1 MSLLS
6 YIRHNKEIFIVP
18 FFILLIHFTAILS
31 YHYAYAQQKY
41 PYETIIDISSSTTIS
56 KDLFQSI
63 NIDQLISIAHTKNL
77 CNTTQWWALL
87 HYKKNIFG
95 IKSLVDDP
103 KFFLAPDGKYN
114 PQSELDATIRYLYS
128 YHEKENPIDRFM
140 ARYEWLKKELQT
152 PSPYEVFCKKYQEI
166 VSFKDTIKV
175 NLVFPTGYINS
186 PASMFGH
193 TLLTVQSQ
201 YNPGLLSSA
210 INYAAN
216 TNETFGPLFA
226 FRGIFG
232 FYKGYFSIMPY
243 YMKVQEYSD
252 LESRDIWE
260 YTLNL
265 NQEEVRFMLFHIWE
279 LDNVYSDYYFFDE
292 NCSFNL
298 LYLMEVTRP
307 DSHLTNN
314 FFFWVIPIDT
324 IRKVINAGFVESTSF
339 RPSRTTTINHM
350 VLQLNPDQIKFV
362 KSIANH
368 ENKALTNLLNS
379 SFTETQ
385 KIQILDCA
393 SEFIQYRY
401 ANKEYTQ
408 KEYQDLF
415 INVLK
420 IRSSFPQ
427 TLSYTI
433 PDPPRPE
440 TGHYSSHIRLQGG
453 IFDKK
458 PYSELVYRPS
468 YHDLC
473 DDPSGFIPG
482 SQIIFG
488 ETAIRYDYDNQKLL
502 LQRLELINIESLSPI
517 NPLIKPLSWK
527 VITGFDRLPFEINN
541 QTLVYQLNTGSGY
554 TIEVFKWLQIH
565 GMIEFSGLLN
575 NGFKNNIEAG
585 PGVSAGFVLQPFQH
599 FRIRGYIV
607 DTYYLYG
614 EACNFLTMKAIM
626 QYNVSQRYSMRFEVT
641 SWYNEQWYN
650 QFSAAL
656 TFYFW

>member
-1 MSLLS
+1 M
-6 YIRHNKEIFIVP
+6 IF
-18 FFILLIHFTAILS
+18 
-31 YHYAYAQQKY
+31 HYQSVNAQQNY
-41 PYETIIDISSSTTIS
+41 QYETTIDITDTAPGSRDIFDSIDKNKLIATALQKKLANSS
-56 KDLFQSI
+56 
-63 NIDQLISIAHTKNL
+63 
-77 CNTTQWWALL
+77 QWWALL
-87 HYKKNIFG
+87 HYKKNLLG

-114 PQSELDATIRYLYS
+114 PESELNATIRYLYS
-128 YHEKENPIDRFM
+128 YNEKENPINRFM
-140 ARYEWLKKELQT
+140 ARYQWLKKQLNAV
-152 PSPYEVFCKKYQEI
+152 SPYENYCKKYQEI
-166 VSFKDTIKV
+166 VSFKDTIIVK
-175 NLVFPTGYINS
+175 LVFPTGYINS

-265 NQEEVRFMLFHIWE
+265 NQDEVRFMLFHIWE

-307 DSHLTNN
+307 DSHLTDN

-324 IRKVINAGFVESTSF
+324 IRKVISAGFVQDASF
-339 RPSRTTTINHM
+339 RASRTTIITNM
-350 VLQLNPDQIKFV
+350 VSQLNAEQLKVV
-362 KSIANH
+362 KLIANGKKEVLPH
-368 ENKALTNLLNS
+368 LNNA
-379 SFTETQ
+379 SFTEIQ

-393 SEFIQYRY
+393 SELIQYRY
-401 ANKEYTQ
+401 ANKEYSQ
-408 KEYQDLF
+408 KQYQDLF

-420 IRSSFPQ
+420 IRSSIPY
-427 TLSYTI
+427 TLNYTI
-433 PDPPRPE
+433 PPTPQPE
-440 TGHYSSHIRLQGG
+440 TGHYSSHVRLQAG
-453 IFDKK
+453 IFEENA
-458 PYSELVYRPS
+458 YTELSYRPA

-482 SQIIFG
+482 SQIIFC
-488 ETAIRYDYDNQKLL
+488 ETAIRYYPDDKKIQ

-527 VITGFDRLPFEINN
+527 VITGFDRMPFENN
-541 QTLVYQLNTGSGY
+541 MQTLVYQLNTGSGY
-554 TIEVFKWLQIH
+554 TIEMCNWLQVY
-565 GMIEFSGLLN
+565 GMIELSGLIN
-575 NGFKNNIEAG
+575 NNFINNVEIGA
-585 PGVSAGFVLQPFQH
+585 GVSAGILLHPFQNI
-599 FRIRGYIV
+599 RIKSSIIN
-607 DTYYLYG
+607 TYYLYG
-614 EACNFLTMKAIM
+614 EAFNFINARTIV
-626 QYNVSQRYSMRFEVT
+626 QYNLNQRFSMRFEM
-641 SWYNEQWYN
+641 SNWHNEHWYN
-650 QFSAAL
+650 QFSGAL
-656 TFYFW
+656 SFYFW

>member
-1 MSLLS
+1 
-6 YIRHNKEIFIVP
+6 VP
-18 FFILLIHFTAILS
+18 FFILLILFVGIP
-31 YHYAYAQQKY
+31 YYQYAHAQQNY
-41 PYETIIDISSSTTIS
+41 PYETTIDISPTTTIS
-56 KDLFQSI
+56 NDLFKSI
-63 NIDQLISIAHTKNL
+63 DIDQLIALSNTKKL
-77 CNTTQWWALL
+77 SETKQWWALL
-87 HYKKNIFG
+87 HYKKSIFG

-103 KFFLAPDGKYN
+103 KFFLARDGKYN
-114 PQSELDATIRYLYS
+114 PQSELEATIRYLYS
-128 YHEKENPIDRFM
+128 YHEKGNPIDRFM
-140 ARYEWLKKELQT
+140 ARYEWLKRELQT

-166 VSFKDTIKV
+166 VSFKDSIKV

-260 YTLNL
+260 YKLNL
-265 NQEEVRFMLFHIWE
+265 NQDEVRFMLFHIWE

-307 DSHLTNN
+307 DSHLTDN

-339 RPSRTTTINHM
+339 RPSRTTAINHM
-350 VLQLNPDQIKFV
+350 VLQLNHDQIKAV
-362 KSIANH
+362 KSIAKH
-368 ENKALTNLLNS
+368 ENEALANLMNS

-433 PDPPRPE
+433 PKPPGPQ
-440 TGHYSSHIRLQGG
+440 TGHYSSHVRLQGG
-453 IFDKK
+453 IFDAK
-458 PYSELVYRPS
+458 PYTELVYRPS

-488 ETAIRYDYDNQKLL
+488 ETAIRYDYENQKLL

-517 NPLIKPLSWK
+517 NLLIKPLSWK
-527 VITGFDRLPFEINN
+527 VITGFDRLPFENNN
-541 QTLVYQLNTGSGY
+541 QTLVYHLNTGSGY
-554 TIEVFKWLQIH
+554 TIEIFKCLQIY

-575 NGFKNNIEAG
+575 NSFNNNIEAG
-585 PGVSAGFVLQPFQH
+585 PGISAGLVFQPFQH
-599 FRIRGYIV
+599 LRIRSYIV

-614 EACNFLTMKAIM
+614 EAYNILTMKSIV
-626 QYNVSQRYSMRFEVT
+626 QYNLSQRYSMRCEVA
-641 SWYNEQWYN
+641 SWYNKRWYN
-650 QFSAAL
+650 QFSGAL

>member
-1 MSLLS
+1 LLS
-6 YIRHNKEIFIVP
+6 YIRHSKLFTVP
-18 FFILLIHFTAILS
+18 FFIFLIFLLALLHNQS
-31 YHYAYAQQKY
+31 VRGQQNY
-41 PYETIIDISSSTTIS
+41 PYEATIDKQDNTPI
-56 KDLFQSI
+56 KKELFESI
-63 NIDQLISIAHTKNL
+63 NIDQLISRAHIKNL
-77 CNTTQWWALL
+77 SNTSQWWALL
-87 HYKKNIFG
+87 HYKKNLFG
-95 IKSLVDDP
+95 VKSLVDDP
-103 KFFLAPDGKYN
+103 KFFISSDGKFN
-114 PQSELDATIRYLYS
+114 PKSELEATIRYLYS

-140 ARYEWLKKELQT
+140 ARYEWLKKELQM
-152 PSPYEVFCKKYQEI
+152 PSPYEKYCTKYQEI
-166 VSFKDTIKV
+166 ISFKDTIKV

-243 YMKVQEYSD
+243 YMKVQEYGD

-265 NQEEVRFMLFHIWE
+265 NQDEVRFMLFHIWE
-279 LDNVYSDYYFFDE
+279 LDNVYSNYYFFDE

-298 LYLMEVTRP
+298 LYLLEVTRP
-307 DSHLTNN
+307 DTHLTDN
-314 FFFWVIPIDT
+314 FFLWVIPIDT
-324 IRKVINAGFVESTSF
+324 LRKVINAEFVESTTF

-350 VLQLNPDQIKFV
+350 VSQLNTDQIKAV
-362 KSIANH
+362 KSIANQ
-368 ENKALTNLLNS
+368 KDDALTNLINS
-379 SFTETQ
+379 SFTEKQ

-408 KEYQDLF
+408 KEYQNLF

-420 IRSSFPQ
+420 IRSSFTQ
-427 TLSYTI
+427 TVPYSI
-433 PDPPRPE
+433 PNPPRPE
-440 TGHYSSHIRLQGG
+440 AGHYSSHVRLQAGV
-453 IFDKK
+453 FEEK
-458 PYSELVYRPS
+458 PYTELVYRPS

-473 DDPSGFIPG
+473 DDPSGFISG

-488 ETAIRYDYDNQKLL
+488 ETAIRYYYDNQKLL
-502 LQRLELINIESLSPI
+502 FQRLELINIESLSPI

-527 VITGFDRLPFEINN
+527 VITGFDRIPLENNN

-554 TIEVFKWLQIH
+554 TIEIFKWLQIY

-575 NGFKNNIEAG
+575 NNFEHNIEAG
-585 PGVSAGFVLQPFQH
+585 PGLSAGIMLQPFQH
-599 FRIRGYIV
+599 FRVRSYIV

-614 EACNFLTMKAIM
+614 DAFNFLTIKAIF
-626 QYNVSQRYSMRFEVT
+626 QYNFNQRFSTRFEVS

-650 QFSAAL
+650 QLSGAL

>member
-1 MSLLS
+1 MPFFVFIIYCTLIFHYQVVHAQQNYQYETTIDIPDTTTVPKDAFDSIDINKLLS
-6 YIRHNKEIFIVP
+6 
-18 FFILLIHFTAILS
+18 TA
-31 YHYAYAQQKY
+31 HQ
-41 PYETIIDISSSTTIS
+41 
-56 KDLFQSI
+56 
-63 NIDQLISIAHTKNL
+63 KNL
-77 CNTTQWWALL
+77 AKSSQWWAIL
-87 HYKKNIFG
+87 HYKKNLLG

-103 KFFLAPDGKYN
+103 KFFLAHDGKYN
-114 PQSELDATIRYLYS
+114 PESELDATIRYLYS
-128 YHEKENPIDRFM
+128 YNGKENPIDRFM
-140 ARYEWLKKELQT
+140 ARYQWLKIELNAV
-152 PSPYEVFCKKYQEI
+152 SPYESYCKKYQEI
-166 VSFKDTIKV
+166 VSFKDTIVVK
-175 NLVFPTGYINS
+175 LVFPTGYINS

-265 NQEEVRFMLFHIWE
+265 NQDEVRFMLFHIWE

-307 DSHLTNN
+307 DSHLTDN

-324 IRKVINAGFVESTSF
+324 IRKVINAGFVQDASF
-339 RPSRTTTINHM
+339 RNSRTTTINYM
-350 VLQLNPDQIKFV
+350 ASQLNDEQIKTV
-362 KSIANH
+362 KSIANGKK
-368 ENKALTNLLNS
+368 EALTQLINS
-379 SFTETQ
+379 PFTEIQ

-393 SEFIQYRY
+393 SEFIQYQY
-401 ANKEYTQ
+401 TNKKYTQ

-420 IRSSFPQ
+420 IRSSIPH
-427 TLSYTI
+427 TLNYTI
-433 PDPPRPE
+433 PPSPKPE
-440 TGHYSSHIRLQGG
+440 TGHYSSNLRLHAG
-453 IFDKK
+453 IFEDKG
-458 PYSELVYRPS
+458 YTELTYRPA

-488 ETAIRYDYDNQKLL
+488 ETAIRYYPDDNKLQLQKF
-502 LQRLELINIESLSPI
+502 ELINIESLSPI

-527 VITGFDRLPFEINN
+527 VITGFDRMPFENNN

-554 TIEVFKWLQIH
+554 TLEMCKWLH
-565 GMIEFSGLLN
+565 VYGMIEFSGLIN
-575 NGFKNNIEAG
+575 NNFVNNIEIG
-585 PGVSAGFVLQPFQH
+585 PGVSAGILLYPFQKV
-599 FRIRGYIV
+599 RIRSYITN
-607 DTYYLYG
+607 TYYLYG
-614 EACNFLTMKAIM
+614 EAFNFIHARTLV
-626 QYNVSQRYSMRFEVT
+626 QYNFNQRFSTRFEI
-641 SWYNEQWYN
+641 SYWYNEHWYD
-650 QFSAAL
+650 QFSGAV